1 MSKQTLVRVNKIE
14 SYRDLNGSLGKKIEI
29 VEEPENIPG
38 GVIKLPEELTMVM
51 EMMTQIQKQVPGL
64 MQMQKPVS
72 PKMIL
77 FLTEDEYED
86 LGVTL
91 DVNQTYNVTFEGAAI
106 KFNKEIEQYIG
117 TPLTPPPEKKEEP

>member
-14 SYRDLNGSLGKKIEI
+14 SYRDLNGSLGKKVEI
-29 VEEPENIPG
+29 VED
-38 GVIKLPEELTMVM
+38 PEEDHSSVFKASEEATMINEVLLTV
-51 EMMTQIQKQVPGL
+51 QKAMPGL
-64 MQMQKPVS
+64 QMPRPVS

-86 LGVTL
+86 LCVTL

-106 KFNKEIEQYIG
+106 KFNKETEQYIG
-117 TPLTPPPEKKEEP
+117 TPLTPPPEKTEES